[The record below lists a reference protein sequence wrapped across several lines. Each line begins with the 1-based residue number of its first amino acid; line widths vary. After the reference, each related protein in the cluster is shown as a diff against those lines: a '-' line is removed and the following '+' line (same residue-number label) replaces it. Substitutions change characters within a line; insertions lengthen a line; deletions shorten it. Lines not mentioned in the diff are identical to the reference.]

1 MARRDDVK
9 GYVHVDSSGRMV
21 VTGAA
26 LRRELGQRAGHY
38 THLPSDS
45 ALLHFQKTSKV
56 PPHEEFRHPIAMS
69 GDLARM
75 ESVEVIN
82 FVQSAQMSGNLI
94 FIVDETRKSLFFKDG
109 SVKSASSNRPEDRLG
124 EVLYR
129 YGAVSREQL
138 TSALEECRR
147 IRRPLGNYL
156 LDQGLITQTDLY
168 LNVRRQ
174 VEEIFYSIL
183 VMKTGEFILLR
194 FEPEAV
200 PGPLSLST
208 QSMLMEGLRRIDEM
222 AHFRE
227 RIPENDVRLVA
238 KAGQG
243 DVQNLGPR
251 ERVILNVLRQP
262 RTVAQVISA
271 CRFGEF
277 ETIKA
282 LYQLQQDEFLEEVEP
297 ADGEPVAPPEQSLQL
312 DSETAA
318 MIDTFNAVFERIF
331 EAISRH
337 GQENA
342 LEKGLETFLQFYGF
356 VELFQDVKFENGR
369 LDKPQLLKN
378 LEGNDAENRL
388 SFLSQALNEL
398 LFFEMFAAREWLE
411 RDEQQDLQKI
421 INQLFIEI
429 G

>member
-9 GYVHVDSSGRMV
+9 GYVQVDTTGRII
-21 VTGAA
+21 VTGPA
-26 LRRELGQRAGHY
+26 LRRELAELAGVY

-45 ALLHFQKTSKV
+45 ALLHFQRTKKA
-56 PPHEEFRHPIAMS
+56 PALDEFRHPIAML
-69 GDLARM
+69 GDLEMM
-75 ESVEVIN
+75 ESVVVIN
-82 FVQSAQMSGNLI
+82 FVQNAQMSGNLI
-94 FIVDETRKSLFFKDG
+94 FVTGETRKSLYFKDG
-109 SVKSASSNRPEDRLG
+109 SVRSASSNRPEDRLG

-129 YGAVSREQL
+129 YGAISREL
-138 TSALEECRR
+138 LETSLEECRR
-147 IRRPLGNYL
+147 IRRPLGNHL
-156 LDQGLITQTDLY
+156 LDRGLITQTDLY

-183 VMKTGEFILLR
+183 QMSEGEFFLMR
-194 FEPEAV
+194 FDPDAV

-208 QSMLMEGLRRIDEM
+208 QGMLMEGLRRIDEM

-227 RIPENDVRLVA
+227 RIPENSIRLVA
-238 KAGQG
+238 KPGGHG

-282 LYQLQQDEFLEEVEP
+282 LFQLQKGEFLEEVE
-297 ADGEPVAPPEQSLQL
+297 AASESTEAAPEIQL
-312 DSETAA
+312 DTETSA
-318 MIDTFNAVFERIF
+318 MVDTFNAVFERIF

-342 LEKGLETFLQFYGF
+342 LSKGLETFLQFYGF
-356 VELFQDVKFENGR
+356 VELFQDVSFTNGQ
-369 LDKPQLLKN
+369 LDKIKLLAN
-378 LEGNDAENRL
+378 LERNQAENRL

>member
-1 MARRDDVK
+1 MARRDDAK
-9 GYVHVDSSGRMV
+9 GYVQVDKTGRII

-26 LRRELGQRAGHY
+26 LRRELAELAGVY

-45 ALLHFQKTSKV
+45 SLLHFQRTKKA
-56 PPHEEFRHPIAMS
+56 PAQDEFRHPIAML
-69 GDLARM
+69 GDLMMM
-75 ESVEVIN
+75 ESVVVIN
-82 FVQSAQMSGNLI
+82 FVQNAQMSGNLI
-94 FIVDETRKSLFFKDG
+94 FVTGETRKSLYFKDG
-109 SVKSASSNRPEDRLG
+109 SVRSASSNRPEDRLG

-129 YGAVSREQL
+129 YGAISREL
-138 TSALEECRR
+138 LETSLEECRR
-147 IRRPLGNYL
+147 IRRPLGNHL
-156 LDQGLITQTDLY
+156 LDRGLITQTDLY

-183 VMKTGEFILLR
+183 IMREGEFYLMQYD
-194 FEPEAV
+194 PDAV

-227 RIPENDVRLVA
+227 RFPKNDMRLVA

-262 RTVAQVISA
+262 RTVTQVISA

-282 LYQLQQDEFLEEVEP
+282 LFQLQKGEFLEEVEP
-297 ADGEPVAPPEQSLQL
+297 DPSQAPAASPSVELNT
-312 DSETAA
+312 ETSA
-318 MIDTFNAVFERIF
+318 MVDTFNAVFERIF

-342 LEKGLETFLQFYGF
+342 LEKGLETFQI
-356 VELFQDVKFENGR
+356 GR
-369 LDKPQLLKN
+369 
-378 LEGNDAENRL
+378 AHV
-388 SFLSQALNEL
+388 
-398 LFFEMFAAREWLE
+398 
-411 RDEQQDLQKI
+411 
-421 INQLFIEI
+421 
-429 G
+429 

>member
-1 MARRDDVK
+1 MK
-9 GYVHVDSSGRMV
+9 GYVQVDKTGRII

-26 LRRELGQRAGHY
+26 LRRELAELAGVY

-45 ALLHFQKTSKV
+45 SLLHFQRTTKA
-56 PPHEEFRHPIAMS
+56 PAQDEFRHPISML
-69 GDLARM
+69 GDLETM
-75 ESVEVIN
+75 ESVVVIN
-82 FVQSAQMSGNLI
+82 FVQNAQMSGNLI
-94 FIVDETRKSLFFKDG
+94 FVTGETRKSLYFKDG
-109 SVKSASSNRPEDRLG
+109 SVRSASSNRPEDRLG

-129 YGAVSREQL
+129 YGAISREL
-138 TSALEECRR
+138 LETSLEECRR
-147 IRRPLGNYL
+147 IRRPLGNHL
-156 LDQGLITQTDLY
+156 LDRGLITQTDLY

-183 VMKTGEFILLR
+183 LMSEGEFYLMR
-194 FEPEAV
+194 YDPEAV

-227 RIPENDVRLVA
+227 RIPENGMRLVA
-238 KAGQG
+238 KAGGHG

-282 LYQLQQDEFLEEVEP
+282 LFQLQKGEYLEEVA
-297 ADGEPVAPPEQSLQL
+297 ADPSVAPGPGPAIEL
-312 DSETAA
+312 DAETSA
-318 MIDTFNAVFERIF
+318 MVDTFNAVFERIF

-342 LEKGLETFLQFYGF
+342 LSKGLETFLQFYGF
-356 VELFQDVKFENGR
+356 VELFQDVSFNNGQ
-369 LDKPQLLKN
+369 LDKAKLLAN
-378 LEGNDAENRL
+378 LERNQAENQL

>member
-1 MARRDDVK
+1 MARRDDIK
-9 GYVHVDSSGRMV
+9 GFIHVDQTGRML

-26 LRRELGQRAGHY
+26 LRRQLAQLTGDY

-45 ALLHFQKTSKV
+45 SLLHFQRV
-56 PPHEEFRHPIAMS
+56 NNAPILEEFRQPIALQ
-69 GDLARM
+69 GDIEAM
-75 ESVEVIN
+75 GTIEIIN

-94 FIVDETRKSLFFKDG
+94 FIHEDTRKSLYFKDG
-109 SVKSASSNRPEDRLG
+109 NVRSAASNRSEDRLG

-129 YGAVSREQL
+129 YGAISREQL
-138 TSALEECRR
+138 ETSLEECRR
-147 IRRPLGNYL
+147 IRRPLGNHL
-156 LDQGLITQTDLY
+156 LDRNLITQTDLY
-168 LNVRRQ
+168 LNVKRQ
-174 VEEIFYSIL
+174 AEEIFYSIL
-183 VMKTGEFILLR
+183 LMDEGDFYLTKYS
-194 FEPEAV
+194 PDAV

-227 RIPENDVRLVA
+227 RIPENGMRLVV
-238 KAGQG
+238 KSGSG
-243 DVQNLGPR
+243 DVQSLGPR

-262 RTVAQVISA
+262 RTVAQVIAA

-282 LYQLQQDEFLEEVEP
+282 LFQLKQAGFLEEVVTVGP
-297 ADGEPVAPPEQSLQL
+297 SAMPVESVEM

-318 MIDTFNAVFERIF
+318 MVDTFNAVFERIY

-337 GQENA
+337 GQEDA

-356 VELFQDVKFENGR
+356 VELFQDVSFERGQ
-369 LDKPQLLKN
+369 LDKNQLLSNLTKN
-378 LEGNDAENRL
+378 QAENRL